1 MRSRYYADE
10 RDDGWFLEAVKVVL
24 LPAQYEDTVAAYM
37 ALDEEF
43 GSGGDE
49 RLRARKRL
57 DARTVVALERAWKT
71 RFVKAQIGFGK
82 TGQTL
87 KRPEPKRLS
96 LLDR

>member
-1 MRSRYYADE
+1 MRSRYYAGE

-82 TGQTL
+82 TGRQML
-87 KRPEPKRLS
+87 NGLS
-96 LLDR
+96 QRG

>member
-1 MRSRYYADE
+1 MSTSYNFRRRTRPTGA
-10 RDDGWFLEAVKVVL
+10 AN
-24 LPAQYEDTVAAYM
+24 VAPPRR
-37 ALDEEF
+37 LDEEF

-82 TGQTL
+82 TGRQML
-87 KRPEPKRLS
+87 NGLS
-96 LLDR
+96 QRG

>member
-24 LPAQYEDTVAAYM
+24 LPAQYKDTVAAYK

-43 GSGGDE
+43 GSGGAE

-57 DARTVVALERAWKT
+57 DARTVASLERAWKT

-82 TGQTL
+82 TGRQML
-87 KRPEPKRLS
+87 DGLS
-96 LLDR
+96 QRG

>member
-1 MRSRYYADE
+1 M
-10 RDDGWFLEAVKVVL
+10 VL

-82 TGQTL
+82 TGRQML
-87 KRPEPKRLS
+87 NGLS
-96 LLDR
+96 QRG